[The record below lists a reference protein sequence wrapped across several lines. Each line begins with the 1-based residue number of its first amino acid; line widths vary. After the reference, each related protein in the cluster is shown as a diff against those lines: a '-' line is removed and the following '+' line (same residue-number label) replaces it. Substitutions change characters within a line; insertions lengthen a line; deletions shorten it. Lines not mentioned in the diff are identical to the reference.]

1 LIRLAG
7 IDVDGTLVGTGGAV
21 HPSIWT
27 AAAAARA
34 AGIHLVLCSGR
45 PAFGH
50 ALDYAQQLNAAGW
63 HVFQNGASIMDLGS
77 GTSRSSQLP
86 QQVIDEFVMQA
97 RRTGDLLELYSD
109 HAYASESDSPW
120 AHEHAVLL
128 GVPFARRSFESLES
142 PVVRAQWIL
151 PAPQA
156 TTFAATARPGLEI
169 ALSTSPVM
177 EDATFVGIT
186 PAGVSKGSALESV
199 AQAYGI
205 AMSDVMY
212 VGDADND
219 LSALRRV
226 GHPVA
231 MANAS
236 PSVLGMAKHVV
247 GHVDAGGLAQALHLA
262 ISATAASCG

>member
-1 LIRLAG
+1 
-7 IDVDGTLVGTGGAV
+7 V

-27 AAAAARA
+27 AATAARA

-45 PAFGH
+45 PGFGH
-50 ALDYAQQLNAAGW
+50 ALDYARRLDAAGW
-63 HVFQNGASIMDLGS
+63 HVFQNGASIMNPGS
-77 GTSRSSQLP
+77 GTSRSSPLP
-86 QQVIDEFVMQA
+86 QHVIDEFLKQA

-120 AHEHAVLL
+120 AHEHAGLL

-156 TTFAATARPGLEI
+156 TTFAAISRPGLEV

-205 AMSDVMY
+205 EMKDVMY
-212 VGDADND
+212 IGDADND

-236 PSVLGMAKHVV
+236 ASVLEVAKHVV
-247 GHVDAGGLAQALHLA
+247 GHVDAAGLAQALHLA
-262 ISATAASCG
+262 ISAAAVSCA

>member
-1 LIRLAG
+1 MIRMAG

-27 AAAAARA
+27 AASAARA

-50 ALDYAQQLNAAGW
+50 ALDYARRLEAAGW
-63 HVFQNGASIMDLGS
+63 HVFQNGASVMDLGS
-77 GTSRSSQLP
+77 GASRSSRLP
-86 QQVIDEFVMQA
+86 QHVIEEFVTQA
-97 RRTGDLLELYSD
+97 RKTGDLLELYSD
-109 HAYASESDSPW
+109 HAYASESDSAW
-120 AHEHAVLL
+120 AHQHAVLL
-128 GVPFARRSFESLES
+128 GVPFARRPFDSLES

-151 PAPQA
+151 PAPRA
-156 TTFAATARPGLEI
+156 SAFAATARPGLEV

-186 PAGVSKGSALESV
+186 STGISKGSALESV

-205 AMSDVMY
+205 DMRDVMY

-219 LSALRRV
+219 LSALQRV

-236 PSVLGMAKHVV
+236 TSVLEVARHVV
-247 GHVDAGGLAQALHLA
+247 GHVDAGGLAQALNMA
-262 ISATAASCG
+262 VSAAVA